1 MLNTQI
7 PSGLQAL
14 MQAAQILQQQASP
27 SAPGPQGQQPTVAK
41 QVEQAAAQQAMPDM
55 QAVGQQAG
63 IAGQMMAQRQQQQ
76 QQMAQNPQAVA
87 QMAAQMLRQ
96 GVGSLPSNMQFKEG
110 GIIGYAGPEGSDVRV
125 QPIPDRELA
134 PLDESLAAKAQREM
148 AEMDSGQRVSFSRDV
163 ETFLSP
169 ELNQRAAKEAAFA
182 EKERQRALETSRGI
196 AQQYPQRPPRPP
208 SYTPYAAVLESE
220 FQRGAEAGPSPR
232 AEPQVAP
239 PEAPPKPAPA
249 ETRPET
255 PSVPSAPSGIAAV
268 APRTRQT
275 YAEILAGT
283 PEDIEARGDLAA
295 KEAINRRMLAAR
307 AAQADLAGEGIAA
320 LGRSEAERRR
330 LLEQQRSR
338 DSFNSFMALAKSLQ
352 TRGDEYMAYK
362 AGMQARDESDRLAKL
377 SNEEAVLKLK
387 QAQQARQMGD
397 LELEKK
403 FLDEYAAGRRQIQQD
418 RMAQAKA
425 VAEYESRLVPAEI
438 QAQTAFLNR
447 QQELKL
453 KIDELK
459 AKAAERRDLKLR
471 DQMSINGQRVSK
483 AYADLEK
490 SIKENFPT
498 YGLVKNTAPDKLSA
512 NDRTIISQ
520 VNAMRD
526 RVEKQ
531 IIAPLEA
538 LINEAAKELDIKM
551 PEVPQVSGVD
561 WSSLP
566 KK

>member
-1 MLNTQI
+1 MFD
-7 PSGLQAL
+7 
-14 MQAAQILQQQASP
+14 AAS
-27 SAPGPQGQQPTVAK
+27 
-41 QVEQAAAQQAMPDM
+41 
-55 QAVGQQAG
+55 
-63 IAGQMMAQRQQQQ
+63 
-76 QQMAQNPQAVA
+76 
-87 QMAAQMLRQ
+87 
-96 GVGSLPSNMQFKEG
+96 
-110 GIIGYAGPEGSDVRV
+110 
-125 QPIPDRELA
+125 
-134 PLDESLAAKAQREM
+134 
-148 AEMDSGQRVSFSRDV
+148 
-163 ETFLSP
+163 
-169 ELNQRAAKEAAFA
+169 
-182 EKERQRALETSRGI
+182 ALETQLGAAPAR
-196 AQQYPQRPPRPP
+196 QEPRP
-208 SYTPYAAVLESE
+208 
-220 FQRGAEAGPSPR
+220 EA
-232 AEPQVAP
+232 
-239 PEAPPKPAPA
+239 
-249 ETRPET
+249 RPET
-255 PSVPSAPSGIAAV
+255 PSLPSGIAAG

-275 YAEILAGT
+275 YAEIVAGI

-295 KEAINRRMLAAR
+295 KEAINRRMLAVR

-418 RMAQAKA
+418 RIAQAKII
-425 VAEYESRLVPAEI
+425 AEYESRIVPAEI

-459 AKAAERRDLKLR
+459 AKAADRRDLKLR

-483 AYADLEK
+483 AYADLEEAIAK
-490 SIKENFPT
+490 QFPL
-498 YGLVKNTAPDKLSA
+498 YSAIKNTSPDKLTDQNRA
-512 NDRTIISQ
+512 IISQ
-520 VNAMRD
+520 VNGMRD

-538 LINEAAKELDIKM
+538 LINEAAKELEIKM
-551 PEVPQVSGVD
+551 PEVPKVSGVE

>member
-76 QQMAQNPQAVA
+76 QQMAQDPQAVA
-87 QMAAQMLRQ
+87 QMAAQMLQR
-96 GVGSLPSNMQFKEG
+96 GIGGLPANMQFREG
-110 GIIGYAGPEGSDVRV
+110 GIIGYAGPEGSDVRL

-134 PLDESLAAKAQREM
+134 PLDDSLAAKAQREM

-268 APRTRQT
+268 APRTRKT
-275 YAEILAGT
+275 FEDIYKGV
-283 PEDIEARGDLAA
+283 PEDAEAKKDMQAR
-295 KEAINRRMLAAR
+295 EEINRRMLEAR
-307 AAQADLAGEGIAA
+307 RRQADLAQEGIAA
-320 LGRSEAERRR
+320 IGRSEAERKR
-330 LLEQQRSR
+330 LLELERSR
-338 DSFNSFMALAKSLQ
+338 DAFNSFIKLTQALP
-352 TRGDEYMAYK
+352 TGGDQYINYK
-362 AGMQARDESDRLAKL
+362 NSMKARDEADRVATLA
-377 SNEEAVLKLK
+377 SQEAVLKLK
-387 QAQQARQMGD
+387 QAQQAREMGD
-397 LELEKK
+397 LEMEKK
-403 FLDEYAAGRRQIQQD
+403 FLDEAAAYKKQVD
-418 RMAQAKA
+418 DARMAKAKA
-425 VAEYESRLVPAEI
+425 IATFEQNLIPAEI
-438 QAQTAFLNR
+438 QAETAAANR
-447 QQELKL
+447 AQELKL
-453 KIDELK
+453 KVDELK

-471 DQMSINGQRVSK
+471 DQISINGQRVSK

-561 WSSLP
+561 FSKLP
-566 KK
+566 K

>member
-55 QAVGQQAG
+55 QSVGQQAG

-76 QQMAQNPQAVA
+76 QQMAQDPQAVA
-87 QMAAQMLRQ
+87 QMAAQMLQR
-96 GVGSLPSNMQFKEG
+96 GIGGLPANMQFREG
-110 GIIGYAGPEGSDVRV
+110 GIIGYAGPEGSDVRL

-134 PLDESLAAKAQREM
+134 PLDDSLAAKAQREM

-249 ETRPET
+249 ETRPAT

-268 APRTRQT
+268 APRTRKT
-275 YAEILAGT
+275 FEDIYKGV
-283 PEDIEARGDLAA
+283 PEDAEAKKDMQAR
-295 KEAINRRMLAAR
+295 EEINRRMLEAR
-307 AAQADLAGEGIAA
+307 RRQADLAQEGIAA
-320 LGRSEAERRR
+320 IGRSEAERKR
-330 LLEQQRSR
+330 LLELERSR
-338 DSFNSFMALAKSLQ
+338 DAFNSFIKLTQALP
-352 TRGDEYMAYK
+352 TGGDQYINYK
-362 AGMQARDESDRLAKL
+362 NSMKARDEADRVATLA
-377 SNEEAVLKLK
+377 SQEAVLKLK
-387 QAQQARQMGD
+387 QAQQAREMGD
-397 LELEKK
+397 LEMEKK
-403 FLDEYAAGRRQIQQD
+403 FLDEAAAYKKQVD
-418 RMAQAKA
+418 DARMAKAKA
-425 VAEYESRLVPAEI
+425 IATFEQNLIPAEI
-438 QAQTAFLNR
+438 QAETAAANR
-447 QQELKL
+447 AQELKL
-453 KIDELK
+453 KVDELK

-471 DQMSINGQRVSK
+471 DQISINGQRVSK

-561 WSSLP
+561 FSKLP
-566 KK
+566 K